1 MRSRQLQCGF
11 SELMADVPALLASVN
26 GDGSKQRSVGVDLQC
41 RAADDLRVL
50 PCNEHRLHVIVHA
63 IEWQPMAYEEVVHVG

>member
-26 GDGSKQRSVGVDLQC
+26 SYGSKQCTVGVDLQC

-50 PCNEHRLHVIVHA
+50 PGYEHRLHVIVHA
-63 IEWQPMAYEEVVHVG
+63 IEWQPMACEELVHVG